1 MMSVVQ
7 PLAFVWDIVIGTAS
21 GWCFARL
28 TKSKSD
34 LTLDVLFG
42 IAGAIVGGVI
52 ASFPEFSAL
61 GTYRG
66 LMGALIGSIFV
77 PARLASDDALCPID
91 RPKYWASGS
100 LTTSRG
106 WPSHDVPPSLPM
118 WRSRRETASSRSP
131 ARNERSST
139 KSSPVGM
146 VVRQDQALHAAT
158 KTRSSTECIR
168 AKPLRNAGWCRT
180 CCGNPVC

>member
-1 MMSVVQ
+1 MSVVQ

-77 PARLASDDALCPID
+77 LL
-91 RPKYWASGS
+91 
-100 LTTSRG
+100 G
-106 WPSHDVPPSLPM
+106 WHQM
-118 WRSRRETASSRSP
+118 MRS
-131 ARNERSST
+131 
-139 KSSPVGM
+139 
-146 VVRQDQALHAAT
+146 VR
-158 KTRSSTECIR
+158 
-168 AKPLRNAGWCRT
+168 
-180 CCGNPVC
+180 